1 MRIAIIGLGL
11 GGSSAAAALLQY
23 GLDVKVFEQ
32 APEIKEVGAGIASS
46 PPTIRLL
53 ARLGIEEKLAA
64 IGAPAYGTGA
74 RNKAGEVLHELAPR
88 LPPGAKPGYF
98 FHRAELLETIAS
110 VIPRD
115 RIKLGQRC
123 VAVRE
128 DADRV
133 ELKFEN
139 GSSESFDLVIGADG
153 IKSVT
158 LGSVVPPAPP
168 KFSNLVAYRGLIS
181 NDELKL
187 TDGYLWTDQE
197 SYFVAYPVSSGKR
210 VNFSGFV
217 PTNGLPEESWFAQG
231 DRNELID
238 WFKTWDPLIG
248 RIVSA
253 VDTTFRWGL
262 YYRDPLPHIT
272 SRRIALMG
280 DAAHPMLPAAGSGA
294 AQAIEDAFALAELL
308 RDCTA
313 AQVPERLK
321 IYEKLRLPR
330 ASKVQGI
337 AIHNAQFMHKTF
349 PVEPGKERPNRSSL
363 EMGPMMNYDVVA
375 EAQKSLKEGAA

>member
-1 MRIAIIGLGL
+1 
-11 GGSSAAAALLQY
+11 
-23 GLDVKVFEQ
+23 
-32 APEIKEVGAGIASS
+32 
-46 PPTIRLL
+46 
-53 ARLGIEEKLAA
+53 
-64 IGAPAYGTGA
+64 
-74 RNKAGEVLHELAPR
+74 
-88 LPPGAKPGYF
+88 
-98 FHRAELLETIAS
+98 
-110 VIPRD
+110 
-115 RIKLGQRC
+115 
-123 VAVRE
+123 
-128 DADRV
+128 
-133 ELKFEN
+133 
-139 GSSESFDLVIGADG
+139 
-153 IKSVT
+153 
-158 LGSVVPPAPP
+158 
-168 KFSNLVAYRGLIS
+168 
-181 NDELKL
+181 
-187 TDGYLWTDQE
+187 LWTDQE

-217 PTNGLPEESWFAQG
+217 PANGLPEESWFAQG